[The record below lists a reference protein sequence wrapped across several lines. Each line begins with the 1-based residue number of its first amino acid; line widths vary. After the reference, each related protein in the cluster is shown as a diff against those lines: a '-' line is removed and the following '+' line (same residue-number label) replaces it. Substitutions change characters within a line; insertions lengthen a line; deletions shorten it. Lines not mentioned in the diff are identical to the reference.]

1 MRPIVIAASK
11 SDKNNS
17 QDIKYE
23 GYTLQNSNGEELQQ
37 IKTKLLREA
46 RKEHNRKTENQLQ

>member
-1 MRPIVIAASK
+1 MRPIVIATSK

-17 QDIKYE
+17 QDTKYE

-37 IKTKLLREA
+37 IKTKPLREA

>member
-1 MRPIVIAASK
+1 MRPIVIATSK

-17 QDIKYE
+17 QDTKYE

-46 RKEHNRKTENQLQ
+46 RKEHNRKTEN

>member
-1 MRPIVIAASK
+1 MRPIVIATSK

-23 GYTLQNSNGEELQQ
+23 GYTLQNSNGEEVQQ
-37 IKTKLLREA
+37 INTKLLREA